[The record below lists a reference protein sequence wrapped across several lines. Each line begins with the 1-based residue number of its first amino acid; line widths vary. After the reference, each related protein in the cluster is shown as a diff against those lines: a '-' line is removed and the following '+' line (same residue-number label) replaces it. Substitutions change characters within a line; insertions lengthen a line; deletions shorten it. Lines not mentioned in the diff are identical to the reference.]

1 MVHRVPTELAGQ
13 FFFIFSI
20 FPISCRG
27 SILVG
32 GQLRGHENMTEA
44 ELIESMTEYFGLN
57 AEMLSIYLT
66 VTSGY
71 LIVAYLVGGKLT
83 RSQLVIISGLYIM
96 FAAATTYLAIG
107 YGMRGILT
115 WSSISLQPS

>member
-1 MVHRVPTELAGQ
+1 
-13 FFFIFSI
+13 
-20 FPISCRG
+20 
-27 SILVG
+27 
-32 GQLRGHENMTEA
+32 MTDA

-107 YGMRGILT
+107 YGMRGIHYAEILRSQSPST
-115 WSSISLQPS
+115 PLYSTELLPAVIALALLGGIVASLKFMWDSRHPKD